1 MGKVRLSEVV
11 NSLAISW
18 ICLGLVLGQGQPGFS
33 ASLVFC
39 GMSHVGMGNRAS
51 PW

>member
-1 MGKVRLSEVV
+1 MGRGRLRKVV

-39 GMSHVGMGNRAS
+39 VMGHTGMGNRAS

>member
-1 MGKVRLSEVV
+1 MGRGRLKEVV
-11 NSLAISW
+11 NNLAISW
-18 ICLGLVLGQGQPGFS
+18 ICLCLVLGQGQPGFP

-39 GMSHVGMGNRAS
+39 VMSHTGIGNRAS